1 MKRSVLWD
9 VLGMSLKR
17 NAMFLKWDWIWNIEH
32 ESGIC
37 MEYQDQGCN
46 MNEEMKTPAS
56 GATFKGML
64 KKKNSM
70 MKISIVMQ
78 YILQHKAD
86 LMQNIHDKQSI
97 KYFPEAGYRGM
108 LLLCKGAV
116 CLVWSA
122 TSELCCPPRHSFR
135 SVDEGAGRDCTSQGF
150 YM

>member
-1 MKRSVLWD
+1 
-9 VLGMSLKR
+9 
-17 NAMFLKWDWIWNIEH
+17 
-32 ESGIC
+32 
-37 MEYQDQGCN
+37 
-46 MNEEMKTPAS
+46 
-56 GATFKGML
+56 
-64 KKKNSM
+64 
-70 MKISIVMQ
+70 MQ
-78 YILQHKAD
+78 YILQRKAD

-150 YM
+150 NMQCYC